1 LVKGGIMDYK
11 IISNEAEEI
20 EIEETST
27 NVRKFK
33 LRELEEEIKNLQDDI
48 DVSNQI
54 LQKLLDKRKTI
65 LALIK

>member
-33 LRELEEEIKNLQDDI
+33 LRELEEEIRNLQNDI
-48 DVSNQI
+48 DASNQI
-54 LQKLLDKRKTI
+54 LQELLDKRKKI
-65 LALIK
+65 LELIK

>member
-1 LVKGGIMDYK
+1 MDYK

-65 LALIK
+65 LELIK

>member
-1 LVKGGIMDYK
+1 MDYK

-33 LRELEEEIKNLQDDI
+33 LHELEEEIKNLQNDI

-65 LALIK
+65 LELIK

>member
-1 LVKGGIMDYK
+1 MDYK

-33 LRELEEEIKNLQDDI
+33 LRELEEEIRNLQNDI

-65 LALIK
+65 LELIK

>member
-1 LVKGGIMDYK
+1 MDYK

-48 DVSNQI
+48 GVSNQI

-65 LALIK
+65 LELIK